1 MKKLLAVLL
10 VLCVVLTGCS
20 SGGGSEPETDDET
33 ESVVKVGMVS
43 IGDENEG
50 YSKAHMD
57 GVEAAAAKYN
67 AVVTY
72 KKNAGDGD
80 QTTADKIEEL
90 IEDGNTILITNSY
103 GHQSY
108 TAQVAADYPELT
120 FVAMTGDNCAS
131 SGLDNLSNAFN
142 RIFEARY
149 VAGVVAGLKLQELI
163 DNDKIEAGSIVTAE
177 EAAKYQAANPGS
189 PTQEGNI
196 KIGYVSAFPY
206 AECIS
211 GFSSFYL
218 GVRSVVENV
227 TMLVRYTG
235 SWGDYD
241 LENKAAT
248 ALISDGA
255 VIISQHAD
263 TTGTPKAVEAAH
275 QDGKEVYVVGYN
287 ISMLEAAPES
297 ALTSATNNW
306 DVAYSYI
313 IENAIA
319 GNKLRDYSAGY
330 SEGAVQIT
338 ELGKNCAA
346 GTAEKVKEVEDAIK
360 AGTLHVFDVS
370 TFTVGGAEP
379 TDENSIDAFF
389 GTTEKAIYDG
399 YFHESELRSAPYF
412 AASIDGIVDIAALA
426 N

>member
-1 MKKLLAVLL
+1 MRKLIILLLAFC
-10 VLCVVLTGCS
+10 LCFALAGCS
-20 SGGGSEPETDDET
+20 GSEEGNGGGDTAEEF
-33 ESVVKVGMVS
+33 KVGMVS
-43 IGDENEG
+43 IGDENDG

-57 GVEAAAAKYN
+57 GLEKAAEKN
-67 AVVTY
+67 GAVVTF

-90 IEDGNTILITNSY
+90 IEDGNTVLLSNSY

-108 TAQVAADYPELT
+108 TAQVAAEYPELT
-120 FVAMTGDNCAS
+120 FVAMTGDNAAG

-142 RIFEARY
+142 RIYEARY

-163 DNDKIEAGSIVTAE
+163 DEGKIGEENIVSEA
-177 EAAKYQAANPGS
+177 EAAKYQAANPGMPS
-189 PTQEGNI
+189 QAGNI
-196 KIGYVSAFPY
+196 KLGYVSAFPY

-211 GFSSFYL
+211 GYTSWYL

-227 TMLVRYTG
+227 TLLVRYT
-235 SWGDYD
+235 SDWSNYD
-241 LENKAAT
+241 LENKAAA
-248 ALISDGA
+248 ALISDGC

-275 QDGKEVYVVGYN
+275 LEGKEVYVVGYN

-306 DVAYSYI
+306 EVAYSYI
-313 IENAIA
+313 LETAKK
-319 GNKLRDYSAGY
+319 GEKLDKDIVYGY
-330 SEGAVQIT
+330 KEDAVRIT
-338 ELGKNCAA
+338 ELGKACAE
-346 GTAEKVKEVEDAIK
+346 GTAEKVKETEDGIK
-360 AGTLHVFDVS
+360 NGTLHVFDTS
-370 TFTVGGAEP
+370 TFTVKGAEP
-379 TDENSIDAFF
+379 TDENCIDAFF
-389 GTTEKAIYDG
+389 ATSEKAIYDG

-412 AASIDGIVDIAALA
+412 AAIIDGVIDIAAV